1 MIKHLAL
8 ALGLGMFL
16 LSGSVVM
23 AATDPADACK
33 DAKLKT
39 TGKKASGVLKALGKN
54 IKKPNPAKLGSDI
67 SKAQSKMTKGFVKA
81 EGKGG
86 CDTTGDVGAVEAKVD
101 AFALDVIGELSP
113 SPSGAFLDAPAGAL
127 D

>member
-8 ALGLGMFL
+8 ALGLGVFL
-16 LSGSVVM
+16 LSGSVAL

-33 DAKLKT
+33 DTKLKT
-39 TGKKASGVLKALGKN
+39 TGKKAADVLKALGKN
-54 IKKPNPAKLGSDI
+54 IKKPDVAKLNGSI

-81 EGKGG
+81 ESKGG
-86 CDTTGDVGAVEAKVD
+86 CDTTGDVGAIESKVD

>member
-8 ALGLGMFL
+8 ALGLGVFL
-16 LSGSVVM
+16 LSGSV
-23 AATDPADACK
+23 ALAGTDPADACK

-39 TGKKASGVLKALGKN
+39 TGKKAAGVLKALGKN
-54 IKKPNPAKLGSDI
+54 IKKPSPAKLSSDI

-81 EGKGG
+81 ESKGG
-86 CDTTGDVGAVEAKVD
+86 CDTTGDVGAIESKVD

>member
-1 MIKHLAL
+1 MMKHLAL
-8 ALGLGMFL
+8 ALGLGVFL
-16 LSGSVVM
+16 VSGSVAT
-23 AATDPADACK
+23 AATDPVAKCK

-39 TGKKASGVLKALGKN
+39 TGKKAAALLKALGKN
-54 IKKPNPAKLGSDI
+54 CKKPDTAKLGGAI

-81 EGKGG
+81 ESKGG
-86 CDTTGDVGAVEAKVD
+86 CETTGDVGAIEAKVD
-101 AFALDVIGELSP
+101 AFAIDVIGELQP